1 MRLINK
7 PEPREEAM
15 DQRHKRAAKQHVQD
29 KAILDHLT
37 VGRRRPHQV
46 PVDPRRASRFDE
58 ENGRELMEALKKR
71 WTGAKS
77 GGLPEF

>member
-1 MRLINK
+1 
-7 PEPREEAM
+7 M
-15 DQRHKRAAKQHVQD
+15 DQRHKRATKQHVQD

-37 VGRRRPHQV
+37 VGRLRPRQV
-46 PVDPRRASRFDE
+46 PVDPRRLTRFDE

>member
-1 MRLINK
+1 MRERQK
-7 PEPREEAM
+7 P
-15 DQRHKRAAKQHVQD
+15 AAKQHVQD

-37 VGRRRPHQV
+37 AGRRRPRQV
-46 PVDPRRASRFDE
+46 PVDPHSASRFDE